1 MSIDAPLFLEP
12 HVKTTRWGDGQL
24 LKEFGVEMSGV
35 LPDSGEVWLVSDY
48 PGRESR
54 IKHDPENRNLADLMK
69 SHGAFILGD
78 SYEDGADFPLII
90 KFLMIGGRLSVQV
103 HPDGESAR
111 QLELSDRGKH
121 EAWWILGARPEA
133 SIYFDL
139 NGHYEESQLSD
150 AISEDR
156 FQEYLNLIIPK
167 SNDYFDIPP
176 GTFHA
181 GGNGLFLLE
190 VQERCD
196 VTLRVYDW
204 GNKETELHVEQAL
217 EIGVS
222 ARRKKESA
230 LALSNAPF
238 EMSCLDLRTGQTETV
253 GDRNGVEAIVVSRG
267 QATLQFGKKQFLL
280 KAGDTTIWP
289 AALKEGQISTE
300 CGASILRTFPR
311 NR

>member
-12 HVKTTRWGDGQL
+12 HVRPTRWGDGEL
-24 LKEFGVEMSGV
+24 LSEFGVHLGDV
-35 LPDSGEVWLVSDY
+35 LPTAGEVWLASDY

-54 IKHDPENRNLADLMK
+54 IKNDPEQRNLADLMK
-69 SHGAFILGD
+69 SDGAFILGD
-78 SYEDGADFPLII
+78 SYKEGATFPLII

-133 SIYFDL
+133 TIYFDL
-139 NGHYEESQLSD
+139 NGQYEQRQLAE
-150 AISEDR
+150 AIAEDR
-156 FQEYLNLIIPK
+156 FQEFLNLFIPK
-167 SNDYFDIPP
+167 ANDFFDIPP

-181 GGNGLFLLE
+181 GGNGLLLLE

-204 GNKETELHVEQAL
+204 GNKETELHVDKAL
-217 EIGVS
+217 EIGMTT
-222 ARRKKESA
+222 RRKKESP
-230 LALSNAPF
+230 LAVAAAPF
-238 EMSCLDLRTGQTETV
+238 DMNRMELEPGQSEIV
-253 GDRNGVEAIVVSRG
+253 GERKSAEVIVVSRG
-267 QATLQFGKKQFLL
+267 NVELQFGKNQYSL

-289 AALKEGQISTE
+289 AALASGRILTKD
-300 CGASILRTFPR
+300 GASILRTFPM